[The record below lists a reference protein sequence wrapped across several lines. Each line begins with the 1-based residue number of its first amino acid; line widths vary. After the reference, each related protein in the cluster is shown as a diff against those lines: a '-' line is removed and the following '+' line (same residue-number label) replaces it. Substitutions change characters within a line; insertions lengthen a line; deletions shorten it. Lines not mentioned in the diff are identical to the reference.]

1 MIESGMDG
9 WSRGIHDRGVSLGK
23 DLCLLVPLHL
33 GAFRR
38 GGESLLS
45 WLESW
50 MVGRG
55 GPWGPE
61 RKLRPLE
68 TVEWFDEGHRAGVHL
83 WAPPPAA
90 ALIALK
96 EIARS
101 RQKQPHWVRHVFVCQ
116 RLLWQEEW
124 RRRFE
129 KEMDFWCFVWPG
141 AEVWRPS
148 NFEPLLL
155 GISFPMCRGTRP
167 WLVRERGDAMV
178 EAGRSLSKVSRSCN
192 L

>member
-1 MIESGMDG
+1 MAVIEKTTM
-9 WSRGIHDRGVSLGK
+9 
-23 DLCLLVPLHL
+23 
-33 GAFRR
+33 
-38 GGESLLS
+38 
-45 WLESW
+45 
-50 MVGRG
+50 MVKQTRITMTMR
-55 GPWGPE
+55 E
-61 RKLRPLE
+61 IVV
-68 TVEWFDEGHRAGVHL
+68 TM
-83 WAPPPAA
+83 
-90 ALIALK
+90 ALK

-101 RQKQPHWVRHVFVCQ
+101 RQKRPHWVRHVFVCQ

-155 GISFPMCRGTRP
+155 GISFPMNRGKRP

-178 EAGRSLSKVSRSCN
+178 EAGRALSKVSRSCN
-192 L
+192 LRLGDHLRELWERPWDYQPLRGGVVR